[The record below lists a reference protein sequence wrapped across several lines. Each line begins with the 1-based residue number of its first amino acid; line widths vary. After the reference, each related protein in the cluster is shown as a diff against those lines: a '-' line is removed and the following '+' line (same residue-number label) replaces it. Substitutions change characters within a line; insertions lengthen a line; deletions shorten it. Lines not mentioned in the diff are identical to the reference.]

1 MPKYTDRVYNNA
13 QPIRHLLKGRQ
24 DFKMSQVMWELGL
37 RDRMQEVKRVQKED
51 VKIVRKAKTKESTLV
66 R

>member
-24 DFKMSQVMWELGL
+24 DLKMSQVIWELGL
-37 RDRMQEVKRVQKED
+37 RDRMQEVKRIQKED
-51 VKIVRKAKTKESTLV
+51 VKIVRKAKTKESTIV

>member
-24 DFKMSQVMWELGL
+24 DLKMSQVIWELGL
-37 RDRMQEVKRVQKED
+37 RDRMQEVKRVQTED

>member
-24 DFKMSQVMWELGL
+24 DLKMSQVIWELGL